1 MDILDHIA
9 DYIRAELGDDIFT
22 DARRADFLLNF
33 RTDYGKDRPYI
44 YSLAAMHETERVKR
58 VMAAFKSQLT
68 TREIAERLGIS
79 QRTVQRIIMRH
90 PMP

>member
-33 RTDYGKDRPYI
+33 RTGYGKDRPYI